1 MSLVDQ
7 AYQNIKDRILRN
19 EYGPRYQALEQE
31 IADDLGMSRT
41 PVREALI
48 RLENEG
54 LVECIPRRGM
64 RVVPLSSKD
73 MREIYQVLTC
83 LETMAVDLLARKHP
97 KPKDITPLQNSLEKM
112 DQALETKDLSG
123 WAKADEQFHKSLL
136 DLCGNRRL
144 ADMANTVFDQVYRA
158 RASAAIVYVLR
169 NGNIQIARA
178 TFGKKQKTH
187 GQQPVG
193 FAFGGVCPT
202 TRYWPFCRASAIA
215 CCRSRIVW

>member
-7 AYQNIKDRILRN
+7 AYQKIKDRILRN

-31 IADDLGMSRT
+31 IATDLGMSRT

-73 MREIYQVLTC
+73 MKEIYQVITC
-83 LETMAVDLLARKHP
+83 LETMAVDLLARK
-97 KPKDITPLQNSLEKM
+97 KPSEDEVKPLEDALDEM
-112 DQALETKDLSG
+112 DGALKTENLAE
-123 WAKADEQFHKSLL
+123 WAKADERFHKALL
-136 DLCGNRRL
+136 ELCGNRRL

-158 RASAAIVYVLR
+158 RWATLRLRPTPWNSNTEHRSVVAAIREGKWSEAREIHYTHRLKATDVLTEILEQDR
-169 NGNIQIARA
+169 
-178 TFGKKQKTH
+178 F
-187 GQQPVG
+187 PEL
-193 FAFGGVCPT
+193 
-202 TRYWPFCRASAIA
+202 
-215 CCRSRIVW
+215 